1 MGKVPRWIRWL
12 AWTGVSLACL
22 GGLAYGGVYL
32 AVERELVVPP
42 MLSAAPV
49 RLPAGDVAEGE
60 RLARVLGCRGCH
72 GADLGGRVFFEAPRV
87 VRLVAPNLTQVRERY
102 SDEKFLRLMRSGAKA
117 DGRLALV
124 MPSRAF
130 QRLRDD
136 QLAHV
141 LAYLRAAPA
150 VARDLPPSQIQLM
163 ARIGMLTGK
172 YDLESFRADK
182 PESAGVL
189 ADRHEADVGRHLAL
203 VACSECHGIDLGGF
217 PEEGTPG
224 FVAAKAYDDAEFAR
238 LMREGIT
245 KAGGESASGM
255 MSAAARDRFAAL
267 TDQEI
272 EALKAFL
279 DRR

>member
-1 MGKVPRWIRWL
+1 MAKRRRWL
-12 AWTGVSLACL
+12 RFFAWTILVLSCL

-32 AVERELVVPP
+32 ATEREMVVLP

-60 RLARVLGCRGCH
+60 RLTRVLGCRGCH
-72 GADLGGRVFFEAPRV
+72 DADLGGRVFVEIPHVA
-87 VRLVAPNLTQVRERY
+87 RLVAPNLTQVRGQY
-102 SDEKFLRLMRSGAKA
+102 DDWKFLRLMRSGAKA

-124 MPSRAF
+124 MPSQAF

-141 LAYLRAAPA
+141 LAYLRAVPP
-150 VARDLPPSQIQLM
+150 VSRELPPTQLQLM
-163 ARIGMLTGK
+163 ARIGMLTGE
-172 YDLESFRADK
+172 YDLDDFRADP
-182 PESAGVL
+182 PESPVVL
-189 ADRHEADVGRHLAL
+189 ADRLEADPGRHLAL
-203 VACSECHGIDLGGF
+203 VACSECHGMDLAGY
-217 PEEGTPG
+217 PEDGTPG
-224 FVAAKAYDDAEFAR
+224 LVVAKAYDQAEFAR

-245 KAGGESASGM
+245 KAGGESASGL
-255 MSAAARDRFAAL
+255 MSRVARDRFAAL
-267 TDQEI
+267 TDQEV